1 MGKRLINPVIN
12 GRKMPLLIDDRMTL
26 LQAIRESAG
35 MTGTKEG
42 CLTGDCG
49 ACSVMVDGGLVVSC
63 LVMAAEAENA
73 RIETIEGISKG
84 PKLHPLQTEFL
95 KSAGLQCGI
104 CTPGFLVA
112 AKALLEQNPDPSEE
126 EVKYFLAGNLCRC
139 TGYMQIMEAIQAA
152 AKTLR
157 QNPSAAD

>member
-1 MGKRLINPVIN
+1 MGKRLINPVVN
-12 GRKMPLLIDDRMTL
+12 GRKTPLMVDDRMTL
-26 LQAIRESAG
+26 LEALRESAG

-49 ACSVMVDGGLVVSC
+49 ACSVIVDGGLVDSC
-63 LVMAAEAENA
+63 LVMAAEAETA
-73 RIETIEGISKG
+73 CIETVEGMSKG
-84 PKLHPLQTEFL
+84 PKLHPLQAEFL

-112 AKALLEQNPDPSEE
+112 AKALLEQNPNPSEQ

-139 TGYMQIMEAIQAA
+139 TGYQQIMVAIQAA

-157 QNPSAAD
+157 KDANAAD